1 MKKIVILGAAW
12 IILSFLFLLVVSSYS
27 MGPLTLDA
35 HTAVWD
41 ASPTPGVD
49 GYYIYYRL
57 VGTPGWS
64 DAKRSAKLPVST
76 PLSYDL
82 LTSLITMNGS
92 YEICATA
99 TKGGS
104 ESAPSNI
111 VPFVLDIPVSPSNLR
126 KQ

>member
-1 MKKIVILGAAW
+1 MKKIL
-12 IILSFLFLLVVSSYS
+12 LFLVMLATMICVTPPSYS

-41 ASPTPGVD
+41 ASGTPGVD

-64 DAKRSAKLPVST
+64 DARRSAKIPVT
-76 PLSYDL
+76 VPLQYDL
-82 LTSLITMNGS
+82 ITSLITANGS

-99 TKGGS
+99 VKGGA
-104 ESAPSNI
+104 ESGPSNI
-111 VPFVLDIPVSPSNLR
+111 VPFVLDIPVSPVNLR